1 MVSIG
6 AVILAAG
13 MSKRMGQPKVLMRLN
28 GKTLV
33 HYPIQL
39 AIIHQLQPIVV
50 IAGKHIDEMKKSLKV
65 TQGIDFVFNPDYES
79 GMASSL
85 KLGIQT
91 VGAKVDAV
99 IVFLADQPFIPN
111 EVVQSLIDH
120 YMLHKEE
127 GVRIVRPQYDG
138 VLGHPILFDRSVF
151 NEFNMINGDQG
162 GRNVIQNNIKYL
174 KIVSFNNRNWG
185 VDIDTPEEYATM
197 QQDVPSKFDER

>member
-13 MSKRMGQPKVLMRLN
+13 MSKRMGQPKLLMKVN

-33 HYPIQL
+33 HYPIML
-39 AIIHQLQPIVV
+39 ATFHHLQPIVV
-50 IAGKHIDEMKKSLKV
+50 IAGKYIEEMKKSLKV
-65 TQGIDFVFNPDYES
+65 TQTVDFVFNHDYES

-91 VGAKVDAV
+91 VEAKVDAV

-111 EVVQSLIDH
+111 EVVQSLMEQ

-127 GVRIVRPQYDG
+127 GVKIVRPSYDG
-138 VLGHPILFDRSVF
+138 VLGHPILFDRSLF
-151 NEFNMINGDQG
+151 NEFKHINGDQG
-162 GRNVIQNNIKYL
+162 GRNIIQNYRQSM
-174 KIVSFNNRNWG
+174 KIVSFHNRNWG
-185 VDIDTPEEYATM
+185 MDIDTREEYEE
-197 QQDVPSKFDER
+197 VLSKFDER

>member
-13 MSKRMGQPKVLMRLN
+13 MSRRMGQPKVLMRLN

-33 HYPIQL
+33 NYPIQL
-39 AIIHQLQPIVV
+39 ATIHQLQPIVV
-50 IAGKHIDEMKKSLKV
+50 VAGKYIDEMKKSLKV
-65 TQGIDFVFNPDYES
+65 TQGVDFVFNPDYES

-91 VGAKVDAV
+91 VDAKVDAV

-120 YMLHKEE
+120 YVLHKEE

-138 VLGHPILFDRSVF
+138 VLGHPILFDWSLF
-151 NEFNMINGDQG
+151 NEFKTINGDQG
-162 GRNVIQNNIKYL
+162 GRNVIQNNRQYL
-174 KIVSFNNRNWG
+174 KIVSFRNRNWG

>member
-13 MSKRMGQPKVLMRLN
+13 MSKRMGQPKVLMRLD
-28 GKTLV
+28 GKMLV

-50 IAGKHIDEMKKSLKV
+50 IAGKYIDEMKKSLKV
-65 TQGIDFVFNPDYES
+65 MQTVDFVFNHDYEI

-91 VGAKVDAV
+91 VEAKVDAV

-111 EVVQSLIDH
+111 EVVQSLMEQ

-127 GVRIVRPQYDG
+127 GVKIVRPRYDG
-138 VLGHPILFDRSVF
+138 VLGHPILFDRSLF
-151 NEFNMINGDQG
+151 NEFKNINGDQG
-162 GRNVIQNNIKYL
+162 GRNIIQNYRQSM
-174 KIVSFNNRNWG
+174 KIVSFHNRNWG
-185 VDIDTPEEYATM
+185 MDIDTPEEYEE
-197 QQDVPSKFDER
+197 VLFKFDER